1 MLRLENVTKE
11 FGGLR
16 AVDHVSFTIPKGSIT
31 GLIGPNGSGKTTLFN
46 LISGIYKLTSGEISL
61 DGQVISNKP
70 AFKIAAMGLA
80 RTFQVVK
87 PFNNISVYENVL
99 VGAYIH
105 HHNKTVAEAK
115 VAEVI
120 ELLELGR
127 FSGYQMKSLPLAL
140 KKKVEIARA
149 LATNPKILLLD
160 EVMGGL
166 NPQETDFLLK
176 EIRKIN
182 ATGITII
189 VIEHKMKCIMS
200 LAERIL
206 VLDSGAL
213 IADGLPREVCGNV
226 GVIKAYLGDDF
237 CVED

>member
-1 MLRLENVTKE
+1 MLIVKNITKK

-16 AVDHVSFTIPKGSIT
+16 AVDDVSFEVREGSIT

-46 LISGIYKLTSGEISL
+46 LISGIFKPTSGEILL
-61 DGQVISNKP
+61 DGEIISNKP
-70 AFKIAAMGLA
+70 AFKIAAMGLS

-87 PFNNISVYENVL
+87 PFNNISVFENVL

-105 HHNKTVAEAK
+105 HGNRSLAEQKTS
-115 VAEVI
+115 EV
-120 ELLELGR
+120 LDRLDLGKY
-127 FSGYQMKSLPLAL
+127 SGYLMKSLPLAM

-149 LATNPKILLLD
+149 VATDPKILLLD

-166 NPQETDFLLK
+166 NPQETDYLLK
-176 EIRKIN
+176 EIQFIN
-182 ATGITII
+182 STGITII
-189 VIEHKMKCIMS
+189 IIEHKMKCIMS

-213 IADGLPREVCGNV
+213 ISDGRPREVCQDV
-226 GVIKAYLGDDF
+226 DVIKAYLGDDF